1 MKLDI
6 IEPKQF
12 STKAK
17 EYVPGT
23 HFSDKLDSINFR
35 ESKNWV
41 DNTFKK
47 CLFQKKKCL
56 MIEEV

>member
-12 STKAK
+12 STQAK

-41 DNTFKK
+41 GNTFKK
-47 CLFQKKKCL
+47 CLFQKKKSAS
-56 MIEEV
+56 